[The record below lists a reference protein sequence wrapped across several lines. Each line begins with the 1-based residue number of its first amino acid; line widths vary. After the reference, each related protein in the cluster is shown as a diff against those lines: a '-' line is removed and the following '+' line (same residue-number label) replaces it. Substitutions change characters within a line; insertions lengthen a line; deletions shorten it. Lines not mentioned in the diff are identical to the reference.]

1 MNLQGFYTNL
11 GQALAAK
18 IAAGTA
24 PLTITR
30 VVAGSGHTADI
41 PSAVSLPD
49 IRQTLTVGEAQVSG
63 TTATLPVTLAE
74 AQAEQSYQLTEL
86 GVYAA
91 DPDAGEV
98 LFQVYQL
105 SSAAAVTAG
114 GESVLRLYLRQ
125 SIGEQ
130 GVTVTCSPAGVLV
143 DGDLVPIRSA
153 LLANHTEAENVTL
166 DAAELQTYLNALP
179 RMLTKHLAITVSG
192 TLTEPLVF
200 QNFYGSGSINLEG
213 GSTARTT
220 LQNGLQVEKCDIS
233 MILRHCHIFP
243 DTTGNSAV
251 CVKCSYGNLYLDEC
265 VITGNNNSCGLEVSH
280 GGLVV
285 ADNCSMSGH
294 ETCVLASRGGFAN
307 LNNSASGQFSGNTVG
322 AQTWYGGIIVM
333 TSSTPTLLGGSTNDK
348 SGGLI
353 VSGNSVV

>member
-1 MNLQGFYTNL
+1 MNLQGFYTNR

-41 PSAVSLPD
+41 PSAASLPD

-86 GVYAA
+86 GVYAT
-91 DPDAGEV
+91 DPDEGEV

-125 SIGEQ
+125 RIGEQ

-143 DGDLVPIRSA
+143 DEDLAPIRSA
-153 LLANHTEAENVTL
+153 LLANHAETEAVTL
-166 DAAELQTYLNALP
+166 DAAELQAYLNALP

-200 QNFYGSGSINLEG
+200 QNFYGSGSIDLEG
-213 GSTARTT
+213 GSTASTI
-220 LQNGLQVEKCDIS
+220 LQNGLRVDSCSIS
-233 MILRHCHIFP
+233 IILRRCRISP
-243 DTTGNSAV
+243 DTSSAV
-251 CVKCSYGNLYLDEC
+251 CVKCRYGNLYLDAC
-265 VITGNNNSCGLEVSH
+265 AIVGNSNSRGMDVSF
-280 GGLVV
+280 GGRVV
-285 ADNCSMSGH
+285 ADDCSMSGH
-294 ETCVLASRGGFAN
+294 NTCVLASRGGFAN
-307 LNNSASGQFSGNTVG
+307 LNNSESGQFSGNTVG
-322 AQTWYGGIIVM
+322 AQTWYGGIIVI
-333 TSSTPTLLGGSTNDK
+333 TDKAPTLLGGSANDK

-353 VSGNSVV
+353 ISGNSVV